1 MPISHSVHFK
11 KITFYL
17 PGDKSLPEGWKVRS
31 HQWWCQKRNSHR
43 IHYEFLSPQNEFF
56 KSRKAVVE
64 HMTQA
69 GLYTPEQIEMARL
82 QSTPGSAAAAAAAA
96 AALDKNGAGKK
107 RSPAG
112 DGLSAL
118 CTAAAVTSSNRLAA
132 SPSNGLADGDESGSN
147 QLTGWKVG
155 SSTLP
160 VGWKLKRHEYANR
173 TVYFYMSPT
182 GEIFK
187 TRRAI
192 LDYMWAD
199 GGCSEKEFSAVIVG
213 GKQREALLRE
223 YYEAKMRGKQ
233 SVDDDDDPSDK
244 EARSQEDIDL
254 DELDIAEDDD
264 EDEKNLVEVT
274 IVKLEEANKKGAAN
288 SRRIKP
294 EKEPVLPTRRS
305 GRVASKIKRSRLDS
319 MDRDGGLSDGE
330 EEMLL
335 AKRAGDADEDLMGNR
350 RKTTT
355 PRGGRQPSKEAA
367 VDLHMVKQEDDEIK
381 SEVAK
386 EEEEVLERKEVIKD
400 GARVVVEDRAEQEA
414 NSSVTVIRS
423 SDDMMDFED
432 TIQYIKKEVQDA
444 KLDEEEGGGGCAPT
458 AAETTSEPN
467 QTVIKTEQDR
477 PSLVCVSSSS
487 VERSAYNVVVNVL
500 SDLVSTISD

>member
-1 MPISHSVHFK
+1 MF
-11 KITFYL
+11 

-82 QSTPGSAAAAAAAA
+82 QSTPAAAA
-96 AALDKNGAGKK
+96 AALDKNGGGSAGKK
-107 RSPAG
+107 KLTPG
-112 DGLSAL
+112 EGLNAL
-118 CTAAAVTSSNRLAA
+118 CTTAAAMSSNKLATTA
-132 SPSNGLADGDESGSN
+132 SNGMADGDVELATN

-160 VGWKLKRHEYANR
+160 VGWKLKRHPCADR
-173 TVYFYMSPT
+173 TVYFYMSPA
-182 GEIFK
+182 GDILK

-199 GGCSEKEFSAVIVG
+199 GGCTEKEFSAVIDG
-213 GKQREALLRE
+213 GKERAALLRE
-223 YYEAKMRGKQ
+223 YYEAKMRGGMQ
-233 SVDDDDDPSDK
+233 NGGGDVDPDNKD
-244 EARSQEDIDL
+244 ATRSQEDLDL

-264 EDEKNLVEVT
+264 EDTNLVEVT
-274 IVKLEEANKKGAAN
+274 LVKLEDGNRRGAAAN
-288 SRRIKP
+288 RRAAKP

-319 MDRDGGLSDGE
+319 NDCGLSDAE
-330 EEMLL
+330 EETSL
-335 AKRAGDADEDLMGNR
+335 AKRPREADEADLIGNR

-355 PRGGRQPSKEAA
+355 PARGSGRLPSKSDAA
-367 VDLHMVKQEDDEIK
+367 AVVDLHCVKQEKDDELK

-386 EEEEVLERKEVIKD
+386 EEPAEANVSERRETM
-400 GARVVVEDRAEQEA
+400 EDRSSVMAEDGERLKQEEEEA
-414 NSSVTVIRS
+414 TNGGSVTV
-423 SDDMMDFED
+423 SDAMMDFED
-432 TIQYIKKEVQDA
+432 TIQCIKKEVQDA
-444 KLDEEEGGGGCAPT
+444 KLEEEDSAPIEE
-458 AAETTSEPN
+458 AETTSAHPEPN
-467 QTVIKTEQDR
+467 QTLIKTEKHDR
-477 PSLVCVSSSS
+477 PSIVCVSSSS